1 MNPAQRCD
9 EIIRMIDE
17 VLGTVMR
24 TEVHGDLVPPL
35 RSAPDLEFALTQRE
49 SPR

>member
-1 MNPAQRCD
+1 MTPAQRCD

-17 VLGTVMR
+17 VLGAPLS
-24 TEVHGDLVPPL
+24 TELLDLGSALGPP
-35 RSAPDLEFALTQRE
+35 PDPHFALTPFE